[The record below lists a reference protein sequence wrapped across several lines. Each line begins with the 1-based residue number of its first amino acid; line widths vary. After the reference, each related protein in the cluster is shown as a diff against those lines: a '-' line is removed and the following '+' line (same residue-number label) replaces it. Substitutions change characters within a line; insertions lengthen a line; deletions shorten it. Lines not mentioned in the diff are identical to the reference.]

1 MACIFCQIAKGEI
14 PSRFLYQDEE
24 VYAIRDINPKAPKH
38 ILVIPLAHIP
48 STNEIG
54 PQDAPVLGKMV
65 LVAAELAQREGLA
78 GRGYRLII
86 NNGPDAGQVV
96 QHLHLHLLGGRP
108 LGDMG

>member
-24 VYAIRDINPKAPKH
+24 VYAIRDISPKAPTH
-38 ILVIPLAHIP
+38 VLIIPLAHIP
-48 STNEIG
+48 AATDVTL
-54 PQDAPVLGKMV
+54 QDARVLGKMV
-65 LVAAELAQREGLA
+65 LVAAQLAQREGLA